1 MTDKISKN
9 IPFQKRDDEERIVG
23 GIVYAP
29 NQVDSQGDWTDE
41 VELKKAMYQFM
52 EASQGFNEMHVTQD
66 KRVSVLEC
74 FQPEEDT
81 VKGGGVIPAGAWW
94 VSLRVHDDDLW
105 EKVKSEEYTGFSLQG
120 SGTRIKDYA
129 PQDS

>member
-1 MTDKISKN
+1 MTEKIEKEVE
-9 IPFQKRDDEERIVG
+9 FQKQDDDERIVG

-41 VELKKAMYQFM
+41 VELKKAMYNFM

-74 FQPEEDT
+74 FQPEEET
-81 VKGGGVIPAGAWW
+81 VKGNGVIPKGAWW
-94 VSLRVHDDDLW
+94 VSLRVHDDALW
-105 EKVKSEEYTGFSLQG
+105 EKIKSGEYNGFSLQG
-120 SGTRIKDYA
+120 SGTRIKNYA